1 MHAFDTLTHYYLIGQ
16 MIVVGSSYWNLGFG
30 WDRGDVEKDEE
41 AMSVMRTL
49 GENMAWT
56 LKKLHPGEGS

>member
-1 MHAFDTLTHYYLIGQ
+1 

-30 WDRGDVEKDEE
+30 RDKGEVEQDTE

-49 GENMAWT
+49 GENLAWA
-56 LKKLHPGEGS
+56 LGRLGA